1 MATISPF
8 KGILYQTNTED
19 INRLVAPPYD
29 VVSKLERDALV
40 SGSTHNIFHLE
51 LPECNHTDGCN
62 DRYEHAS
69 KLFQSWLENGVLTQ
83 DKNEAV
89 YPYEIAF
96 SVNGAPH
103 IRHGF
108 IARMGIEPWEK
119 RIILPHEQTF
129 DKVTEDRMK
138 LLAAT
143 HAQFSQ
149 IFAVYRNNTRVTD
162 ALRLIENRKEWLF
175 SATDSV
181 GNRHTLYRL
190 TDGHALAELTQ
201 AFQGMP
207 VYIAD
212 GHHRYTT
219 ALRYWQAMQ
228 QSGAATRDT
237 GFIATYLVNADDPGL
252 IVLPTHRIITLR
264 DQAEIKTF
272 LTALRK
278 DMSDLFEISSVL
290 LPQNASEAEL
300 ARLLEKHL
308 FTTEEMPAFGPIFG
322 MVAANTGTLELWR
335 LKKDS
340 PGHERLQKLPTPLA
354 GLDVVAFNEIILDW
368 CKNHLQGI
376 DTKQAVS
383 YTADAVETIR
393 SLRPNQM
400 LCCLR
405 PTSVQDVLNVA
416 DAGLTM
422 PHKATFFYPK
432 ILTGMVINQL

>member
-29 VVSKLERDALV
+29 VVSKPERDAIV
-40 SGSTHNIFHLE
+40 SGSAHNIFHLE
-51 LPECNHTDGCN
+51 LPECDHATGCN
-62 DRYEHAS
+62 DQYEHAHR
-69 KLFQSWLENGVLTQ
+69 LFQSWLKNGILEQ

-89 YPYEIAF
+89 YPYEISF
-96 SVNGAPH
+96 SVNGEPH

-108 IARMGIEPWEK
+108 IARLGIEPWEK
-119 RIILPHEQTF
+119 RIVLPHEQTF

-149 IFAVYRNNTRVTD
+149 IFAVYRNNTRVTE
-162 ALRLIENRKEWLF
+162 ALRLMEDRKEKVF
-175 SATDSV
+175 SVMDSM

-190 TDGHALAELTQ
+190 TDGHALAALSQ
-201 AFQGMP
+201 AFAGMP

-228 QSGAATRDT
+228 QRGAATRDT
-237 GFIATYLVNADDPGL
+237 GFIATYLVKADDPGL

-264 DQAEIKTF
+264 DQAEIRAF

-278 DMSDLFEISSVL
+278 DIANIFEISSIL
-290 LPQNASEAEL
+290 LPQHASEAEL
-300 ARLLEKHL
+300 AHLLGKHL
-308 FTTEEMPAFGPIFG
+308 FTAKGMPLFGII
-322 MVAANTGTLELWR
+322 AADSGSMELWR

-340 PGHERLQKLPTPLA
+340 PGHKRLQELPATLA

-368 CKNHLQGI
+368 CKKHLQDI
-376 DTKQAVS
+376 DTKQAIS
-383 YTADAVETIR
+383 YTADAAGTIR
-393 SLRPNQM
+393 SLQPNQL